1 MALLTG
7 PLELNVRMGTLHPRP
22 RYLTGHLP
30 SPRMLNSE
38 ISKYRSPQIDLK
50 EAVYSLAAAVLYARH
65 SQYVESLEE
74 HTDVLRRGSSLLS
87 RAPVWFNIGSLW
99 ASVGDLRRALD
110 AYELSINED
119 REFTISW
126 FSKGVCHFLLREYCE
141 SMITFRKCSSTFK
154 MFSQVTLFDDYSLDF
169 VLVKDDVV
177 WNANVAKRRYKMQS
191 ALCGVDDLE
200 SKLRR
205 GHLNLFLGP
214 HKDCF
219 KLDEMFLKK
228 GGSRLKGALSLI
240 PRPLT
245 IRKRSC
251 HMHRK
256 FAYVGFSDMQK
267 GETKVV
273 LKIPVSRGQ
282 STANSKPQGPQGKA
296 NTTGISRF
304 PSVIPRKR
312 IPSSPTLSSSRGQSS
327 CERAVLVNTFPLP
340 PPTLRRRGHGA
351 GPHFVAGQDRVCR
364 KGGWQ
369 TPSQDIQQGQAYT
382 PAKESFS
389 SRLTPFSRSERG
401 TFSQTRLSGVD
412 QVPSSVFPAPPQPC
426 PSLMQR
432 GLQRISNPSVENACN
447 ENNHDVNKNTTA
459 TQLRTPN
466 PSSEQQHYQ
475 GHFSS
480 SFTTNAADID
490 YDSNTTEQNNH
501 GNETML
507 CVLGFDRTPE
517 ELNRSDTHSHIT
529 TPSVETS
536 LSHET
541 FYSVPEGSSNR
552 ISETAPSTPSSTSCS
567 ISAASVFQNS
577 SPNPHLR
584 PRIFGSILNFLS
596 ITETGDI
603 ARSRRRYVGVGSS
616 VAGTNE

>member
-1 MALLTG
+1 MALLRG
-7 PLELNVRMGTLHPRP
+7 PLESNVRMGTLHPRP

-251 HMHRK
+251 HKHRK
-256 FAYVGFSDMQK
+256 FAYVGFSDMQ
-267 GETKVV
+267 GGGTKVV

-282 STANSKPQGPQGKA
+282 STANSKPQGPQCKA

-312 IPSSPTLSSSRGQSS
+312 IPSSPTLSSSREQSS
-327 CERAVLVNTFPLP
+327 CERAALVNTFSLP

-351 GPHFVAGQDRVCR
+351 DPHFVTGQNRVCR

-369 TPSQDIQQGQAYT
+369 TSSPHIQQGQANT
-382 PAKESFS
+382 QAEESFP
-389 SRLTPFSRSERG
+389 SRLSPFSRPERG
-401 TFSQTRLSGVD
+401 SFSQTRLSGVD
-412 QVPSSVFPAPPQPC
+412 QMPSSVFPAPPQPC

-432 GLQRISNPSVENACN
+432 GLLRISNPSVDNACN

-459 TQLRTPN
+459 TQLPTPN
-466 PSSEQQHYQ
+466 PSSI
-475 GHFSS
+475 
-480 SFTTNAADID
+480 TTNAADRD

-501 GNETML
+501 GNETMF
-507 CVLGFDRTPE
+507 CE
-517 ELNRSDTHSHIT
+517 ERNRSDTHSHIT
-529 TPSVETS
+529 IPSVETS
-536 LSHET
+536 VSHET

-552 ISETAPSTPSSTSCS
+552 ISETAPSTPSSTPSSTSCS
-567 ISAASVFQNS
+567 ISAASVFQNN
-577 SPNPHLR
+577 SPNPRLR
-584 PRIFGSILNFLS
+584 PRIFGSILNFLP

-616 VAGTNE
+616 AAGTNEQSPGNDNGV

>member
-1 MALLTG
+1 MKAALPEKFLFLSG
-7 PLELNVRMGTLHPRP
+7 FHKN
-22 RYLTGHLP
+22 
-30 SPRMLNSE
+30 NE

-351 GPHFVAGQDRVCR
+351 GPHFVAGQDR
-364 KGGWQ
+364 
-369 TPSQDIQQGQAYT
+369 
-382 PAKESFS
+382 
-389 SRLTPFSRSERG
+389 
-401 TFSQTRLSGVD
+401 TRLSGVD

-567 ISAASVFQNS
+567 ISAASVFQNN

>member
-1 MALLTG
+1 
-7 PLELNVRMGTLHPRP
+7 MGTLHPRP

-351 GPHFVAGQDRVCR
+351 GPHFVAGQDRIR
-364 KGGWQ
+364 KG
-369 TPSQDIQQGQAYT
+369 Y
-382 PAKESFS
+382 F
-389 SRLTPFSRSERG
+389 LTDPTFRGRSG
-401 TFSQTRLSGVD
+401 ALL
-412 QVPSSVFPAPPQPC
+412 P
-426 PSLMQR
+426 
-432 GLQRISNPSVENACN
+432 
-447 ENNHDVNKNTTA
+447 

-567 ISAASVFQNS
+567 ISAASVFQNN

>member
-1 MALLTG
+1 
-7 PLELNVRMGTLHPRP
+7 MGTLHPRP

-30 SPRMLNSE
+30 SPRMLDSE

-126 FSKGVCHFLLREYCE
+126 FSKGICHFLLREYCQ

-154 MFSQVTLFDDYSLDF
+154 VFSQVTLFDDYSLDF

-219 KLDEMFLKK
+219 KLHEMFLKK

-251 HMHRK
+251 YKHRK
-256 FAYVGFSDMQK
+256 FTYVGFSDMQK
-267 GETKVV
+267 GEPKVV

-327 CERAVLVNTFPLP
+327 CERSALVTTFPLS

-351 GPHFVAGQDRVCR
+351 DPHFVTGQNRVR
-364 KGGWQ
+364 KG
-369 TPSQDIQQGQAYT
+369 Y
-382 PAKESFS
+382 F
-389 SRLTPFSRSERG
+389 LTDSTFRGRSDA
-401 TFSQTRLSGVD
+401 LL
-412 QVPSSVFPAPPQPC
+412 P
-426 PSLMQR
+426 
-432 GLQRISNPSVENACN
+432 
-447 ENNHDVNKNTTA
+447 

-466 PSSEQQHYQ
+466 PSSI
-475 GHFSS
+475 
-480 SFTTNAADID
+480 TTNAADRG
-490 YDSNTTEQNNH
+490 YDSDTTEQNNH

-507 CVLGFDRTPE
+507 CVLGLDRTPE
-517 ELNRSDTHSHIT
+517 ERNRSDTHSRII

-536 LSHET
+536 VSHET

-552 ISETAPSTPSSTSCS
+552 ISETAPSTPSSTPSSTSCS
-567 ISAASVFQNS
+567 ISAASVIQNN
-577 SPNPHLR
+577 SPNLRLR
-584 PRIFGSILNFLS
+584 PRIFDSILNFLP
-596 ITETGDI
+596 IAETGDI
-603 ARSRRRYVGVGSS
+603 ARSRRRYVGIGSS
-616 VAGTNE
+616 AAGTNQQSPGNDNGV